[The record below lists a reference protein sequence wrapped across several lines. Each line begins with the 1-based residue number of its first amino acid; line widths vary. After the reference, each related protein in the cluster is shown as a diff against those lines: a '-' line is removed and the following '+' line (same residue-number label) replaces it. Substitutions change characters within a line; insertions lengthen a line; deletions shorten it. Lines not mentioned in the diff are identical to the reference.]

1 MKKTFIKPLAIMA
14 LAATGIFGC
23 ASSEDAGDN
32 AQDMNN
38 NNTAVIETEAEVMEE
53 PAVGTT
59 DTEMLSN
66 EEVSY
71 DDIFSDVENSEQ
83 YDLLTLLRMDPN
95 FSTFADLLQRS
106 GLEASLQVADPV
118 TILAPTNEAFAAM
131 DSQEME
137 SLTTSGNTTE
147 LTSFVQRHIL
157 PSKVYQSG
165 FNTSQVM
172 GMDTE
177 NQVEV
182 DTRMNGE
189 VVIIGGAQIIKS
201 DVEASNGIIHVLD
214 GVIQPTEIV
223 NPGR

>member
-1 MKKTFIKPLAIMA
+1 MKKTFIKPLAIVA
-14 LAATGIFGC
+14 LAATSIFGC

-32 AQDMNN
+32 TAEDMNN
-38 NNTAVIETEAEVMEE
+38 TTVIETEAEVMEE

-71 DDIFSDVENSEQ
+71 DDIFSDVGNTEQ
-83 YDLLTLLRMDPN
+83 YDLLTLLKMDPN

-157 PSKVYQSG
+157 PSKVYQEE
-165 FNTSQVM
+165 FNTTQMM

-177 NQVEV
+177 NQVEI

-189 VVIIGGAQIIKS
+189 VVYIGGAQIIKS
-201 DVEASNGIIHVLD
+201 NVEASNGIIHVLN
-214 GVIQPTEIV
+214 GVIQPTELT
-223 NPGR
+223 NPVR